1 MMTIA
6 EFKELKGIPTLNFY
20 KSKTSS
26 RLVAGFEDILVVT
39 TEDFDTSGE
48 MYVYDNPKGALGSD
62 YILSNVKQAEA
73 VFSI

>member
-20 KSKTSS
+20 ESKETS

-39 TEDFDTSGE
+39 TENFDTSGQ
-48 MYVYDNPKGALGSD
+48 MYVYDNPKGALGKD
-62 YILSNVKQAEA
+62 YILSNVKQKEA